1 MAARSLD
8 HLKISMTSQSMRAA
22 GPIRSAS
29 AAKRNKMLYEIRTYT
44 FKPLR
49 GADWLALYQSEGLP
63 LQQEFL
69 GDLIGFFTTEIGDIS
84 QIVHIWAY
92 KSLDDRLE
100 RRDRMAADSRWLQFG
115 RKVKALDIFL
125 SMESRIMRPTD
136 FSPLK

>member
-1 MAARSLD
+1 
-8 HLKISMTSQSMRAA
+8 
-22 GPIRSAS
+22 
-29 AAKRNKMLYEIRTYT
+29 MLYEIRTYT

-49 GADWLALYQSEGLP
+49 GAEWLALYKSEGLP

-69 GDLIGFFTTEIGDIS
+69 GELVGFFTTEIGDIS

-100 RRDRMAADSRWLQFG
+100 RRDRMAADSRWQAFG
-115 RKVKALDIFL
+115 SKVKALDIFV

>member
-1 MAARSLD
+1 
-8 HLKISMTSQSMRAA
+8 
-22 GPIRSAS
+22 
-29 AAKRNKMLYEIRTYT
+29 MLYEIRTYT

-49 GADWLALYQSEGLP
+49 GADWLALYKREGLP

-69 GDLIGFFTTEIGDIS
+69 GELIGFFTTEIGDIS

-100 RRDRMAADSRWLQFG
+100 RRDRMAADSRWQEFG

-125 SMESRIMRPTD
+125 SMESRIMRPTE
-136 FSPLK
+136 FSPFK